1 MVKECLEKAH
11 GSEREQG
18 ARTCEEP
25 VQDLPTPKEPVDN
38 CSAGQWFDCL
48 LLKELEPD
56 RAKSATS
63 DSRVQEL

>member
-18 ARTCEEP
+18 ARTYEEP
-25 VQDLPTPKEPVDN
+25 VHDVPTPKEPLGN

-56 RAKSATS
+56 TAKSATS
-63 DSRVQEL
+63 DSRV